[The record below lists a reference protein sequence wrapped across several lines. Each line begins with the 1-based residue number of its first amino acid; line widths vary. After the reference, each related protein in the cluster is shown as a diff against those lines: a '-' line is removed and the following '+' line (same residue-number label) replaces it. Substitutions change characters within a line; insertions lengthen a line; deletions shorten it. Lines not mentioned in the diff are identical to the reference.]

1 MATTHLKTFATEIND
16 SNVEVKRVG
25 FFVKADGGQLFAIDK
40 TIDLAEG
47 KTKEQYIQEAYNLAK
62 PQIDAWLDDVSVEG
76 TEIDN
81 SGNII
86 SNQNQT
92 ETTEDGSANIN

>member
-1 MATTHLKTFATEIND
+1 MATTHLKTFATELND

-40 TIDLAEG
+40 TIDLEEG

-62 PQIDAWLDDVSVEG
+62 PQIDAWLDDVSMEG
-76 TEIDN
+76 TAIDS

-86 SNQNQT
+86 T
-92 ETTEDGSANIN
+92 ETEASE